1 MTVRCIYCN
10 SNAQVDW
17 GGEFFKCRSCELVY
31 RRTMPGEADLIEMYS
46 QCYSQDKIVSGDTD
60 MDSGSVALRNHADFI
75 GSMLRPPARG
85 LDYGAGTGELVQ
97 LLSDRGYRAT
107 GCEPS
112 ANAREEARRKYGFSL
127 FSSLDEVQEGSC
139 DLVVAVEV
147 VEHLSKPWV
156 MFEKFADLLAP
167 EGRAYIATPS
177 TNGLLARLLKSR
189 WREAAKPFHLV
200 FFNYPALDRMALA
213 AGFRAT
219 KYIRYSPLTADS
231 VRSRFAHRTLQF
243 AGLYGGVRA
252 ICYK

>member
-17 GGEFFKCRSCELVY
+17 GGEFFKCQSCELVY
-31 RRTMPGEADLIEMYS
+31 RRTMPGEAELIEMYS

-75 GSMLRPPARG
+75 GSMLRPPARV

-139 DLVVAVEV
+139 DLVVAIEV
-147 VEHLSKPWV
+147 VEDDPTPRGKTLPHVQGRVLALLSV
-156 MFEKFADLLAP
+156 RTT
-167 EGRAYIATPS
+167 RAIDRDRPFTQSVPVRFLRIAHELPRFHRPS
-177 TNGLLARLLKSR
+177 NASS
-189 WREAAKPFHLV
+189 
-200 FFNYPALDRMALA
+200 
-213 AGFRAT
+213 FRASSS
-219 KYIRYSPLTADS
+219 RDETASFLKID
-231 VRSRFAHRTLQF
+231 AT
-243 AGLYGGVRA
+243 
-252 ICYK
+252 